1 MKWKKLKGWLKR
13 KVKKL
18 KKDDIETPLSG
29 SDSTELYADEELTE
43 EERSNMVDEIMSRIM
58 DVPFF
63 QETFEKLADKPITM
77 LLPFEGRDSFY
88 LYNPTLQS
96 FKMIKAPV
104 EAVVV
109 EESNGRERLCL
120 IHNKTYMVPDK
131 YLKNVGYN

>member
-1 MKWKKLKGWLKR
+1 MG
-13 KVKKL
+13 KL
-18 KKDDIETPLSG
+18 KKDTIETPLSG
-29 SDSTELYADEELTE
+29 SASAEGEELTE
-43 EERSNMVDEIMSRIM
+43 EERENMVEEIMSKIM

-63 QETFEKLADKPITM
+63 QETFEKLAEQPITM

-96 FKMIKAPV
+96 FRMIKAPV
-104 EAVVV
+104 EAFVI
-109 EESNGRERLCL
+109 EESNGRETLCL